1 MSLRVFRS
9 SIVTS
14 DGEVDASGVISP
26 ACYQAFL
33 AKANKQPSDE
43 EARRFY
49 RILTTHVS
57 GVDGRKPFHPHE
69 ERAILQVL
77 RNCGGKWPCFPP
89 DSSVAKGFRGRGF
102 HEKREMEDQ
111 RLVKKR
117 RMAREDEAT
126 EMEARSSE
134 EFVGELAKVMAKF
147 CESMAVFDIN
157 VWKTMLRQI
166 RSTILARNNRT
177 YPTEFMMTRAGVD
190 QTEELYMA
198 RARELCHVFSHKKG
212 PQEAVMILDFSGGDE
227 EGRRV
232 VVQNEKCTEF
242 FGNMTVL
249 EAPKQLCICPD
260 EMFKVL
266 CTMAT
271 CFDLPGREIAITQ
284 KVKNE
289 DSKDATDYRPFFA
302 SYWVDPESLL
312 LVITAK
318 AQPQLLPQP
327 QEGATCV

>member
-14 DGEVDASGVISP
+14 AGGEVDASGVISP

-33 AKANKQPSDE
+33 TKANKQDCDD

-57 GVDGRKPFHPHE
+57 GVDGRKPFPAHE
-69 ERAILQVL
+69 ERAVLHVL
-77 RNCGGKWPCFPP
+77 RTCGGKWPCFPP
-89 DSSVAKGFRGRGF
+89 DSMIAKGFRGRGY
-102 HEKREMEDQ
+102 HEKLEMENE
-111 RLVKKR
+111 RLMKKR
-117 RMAREDEAT
+117 RLAREAEEA
-126 EMEARSSE
+126 EIEALESQK
-134 EFVGELAKVMAKF
+134 FVGDLAKIMVDLWEKMV
-147 CESMAVFDIN
+147 VFDVN
-157 VWKTMLRQI
+157 VWKLMLRQI
-166 RSTILARNNRT
+166 RSTILARNVRT
-177 YPTEFMMTRAGVD
+177 PARDFMDRAN
-190 QTEELYMA
+190 
-198 RARELCHVFSHKKG
+198 ELCAVSSERKG
-212 PQEAVMILDFSGGDE
+212 PEEAVMILDFSGGDE

-232 VVQNEKCTEF
+232 VVQNQKCTDF

-249 EAPKQLCICPD
+249 EAPKQLCISPD

-271 CFDLPGREIAITQ
+271 CFDMPGSEIAITQ
-284 KVKNE
+284 LVK
-289 DSKDATDYRPFFA
+289 KDATEDEYRPFVA

-318 AQPQLLPQP
+318 AEPPKPQPQP
-327 QEGATCV
+327 QEG